1 MVLNLKKKPANNLD
15 TIPAPLLD
23 RMEVLE
29 VSGYVSEEKSIIAS
43 RYLGPQAKD
52 ASGLAEADV
61 QLEPAAVD
69 ILIKYYCRE
78 SGVRN
83 LKKHIEK
90 VCLCLV
96 CLFVCGFA

>member
-1 MVLNLKKKPANNLD
+1 
-15 TIPAPLLD
+15 
-23 RMEVLE
+23 MEVLE
-29 VSGYVSEEKSIIAS
+29 VSGYVSEEKAVIAS

-69 ILIKYYCRE
+69 ILIKNYCRE
-78 SGVRN
+78 SGERN
-83 LKKHIEK
+83 MKKHIEK

-96 CLFVCGFA
+96 RVNANADYLVLN